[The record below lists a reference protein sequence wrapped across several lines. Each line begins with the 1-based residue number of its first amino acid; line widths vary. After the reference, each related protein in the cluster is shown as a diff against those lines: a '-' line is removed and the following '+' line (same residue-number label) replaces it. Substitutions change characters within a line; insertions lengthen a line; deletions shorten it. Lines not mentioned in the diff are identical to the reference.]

1 MNAIILAGGKA
12 TRMNGKNK
20 AFLSINQE
28 PLIKR
33 QLRLLKNIFKQ
44 IIIVSNSS
52 KEYRNLKGVQV
63 VADVV
68 QHRGPLG
75 GIFSGLLASKNK
87 HNFVIACDMPF
98 INTELTKY
106 MFKKSSGY
114 DVVVPWVNHRYEPL
128 FCIYSKN
135 CIKFIQKLF
144 EKKIF
149 KLSQLFAQVRIKK
162 ISEKEILKFDSPE
175 KIFMNIN
182 TPQDF
187 KCFNQQYAA
196 RYL

>member
-1 MNAIILAGGKA
+1 MNAIILAGGKS
-12 TRMNGKNK
+12 TRMHGKNK

-33 QLRLLKNIFKQ
+33 QLRLLKNIFKR
-44 IIIVSNSS
+44 IIIVSSSS
-52 KEYRNLKGVQV
+52 KEYRNLKGVEV
-63 VADVV
+63 VTDVV
-68 QHRGPLG
+68 EHLGPLG
-75 GIFSGLLASKNK
+75 GIFSGLLASQDK

-98 INTELTKY
+98 INTALTQY

-114 DVVVPWVNHRYEPL
+114 DAVVPWVNNRYEPL

-144 EKKIF
+144 DKKIF
-149 KLSQLFAQVRIKK
+149 KLSELLAQVSIKRIT
-162 ISEKEILKFDSPE
+162 EKEILRFDSPE

-182 TPQDF
+182 TPQDLE
-187 KCFNQQYAA
+187 CFNRQYVT